1 MAKASGSG
9 RGGTT
14 GNTSNPKI
22 MWFSRDKPAERREVT
37 SARML
42 PNSLYGSRFFIHRD
56 LASPKDYWAI
66 SEYTTGLKIATGKT
80 RNLALAD
87 FDVQIAKF
95 REQASRGEGMEK
107 EWRRMIRNAINRAGR
122 ANRG

>member
-1 MAKASGSG
+1 MAKASGN
-9 RGGTT
+9 GGGA

-22 MWFSRDKPAERREVT
+22 MWFSRDKNAPERREVS

-42 PNSLYGSRFFIHRD
+42 SNTVQGSRFFIHRD
-56 LASPKDYWAI
+56 LSSPKDYWVI
-66 SEYTTGLKIATGKT
+66 SEYSSGLKVAGGKT
-80 RNLALAD
+80 QKLAMAD